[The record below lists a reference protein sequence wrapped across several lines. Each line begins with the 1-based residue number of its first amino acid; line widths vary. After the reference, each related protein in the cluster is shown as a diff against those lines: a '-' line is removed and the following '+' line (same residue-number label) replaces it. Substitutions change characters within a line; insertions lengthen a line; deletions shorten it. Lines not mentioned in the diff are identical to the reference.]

1 MPRFA
6 IICAL
11 AGVLFAAGCGG
22 GSKPGSSTPPPS
34 TGTTTPTAPAPP
46 SSGGGAAVQN
56 PNVVSV
62 AAGSNTSGVNITV
75 PTAAGSENADN
86 LGVGNTAQNTGT
98 QVHRGSSQQV
108 ILFGAG
114 LSGNMTVTISG
125 PGDIAV
131 GGFQTISSKSG
142 SPGIAFTATV
152 PSNAAL
158 GARTVFLRASNNDIV
173 AFTGGLEVVP

>member
-1 MPRFA
+1 
-6 IICAL
+6 
-11 AGVLFAAGCGG
+11 
-22 GSKPGSSTPPPS
+22 
-34 TGTTTPTAPAPP
+34 
-46 SSGGGAAVQN
+46 VQN

-75 PTAAGSENADN
+75 PAAAGSENADN

-108 ILFGAG
+108 ILFGSG

-131 GGFQTISSKSG
+131 GGLQTISSKSG
-142 SPGIAFTATV
+142 TPGIAFTASV

-158 GARTVFLRASNNDIV
+158 GARTVFLRAGNNDIV